1 MPVPALM
8 GGMKPHLC
16 LLLLSAVCCAA
27 ATAQPAAAQP
37 AAKAL
42 LIPEFLWTG
51 SWESEHNVTDRIDFK
66 LSAPRANLALRLQ
79 ILDRRPAS
87 SIKALTGSFGG
98 ETVDS
103 AITQPGLG
111 LYHLT
116 TGSRLLY
123 GTLDSYGLQARIRN
137 VWIRGAPY
145 AESRTASSAELKT
158 VPSSTAIPQT
168 YAYLESPDL
177 SIRPGQ
183 VRPFVF
189 FSAHDD
195 PKDKAPAF
203 GFGVDY
209 AQGKGDFRVEGFYT
223 GQNLPERKS
232 STWFNEKPALPA
244 RDTRL
249 FAGAAAF
256 SVPAFGMAADLACS
270 ETFAFGKDYY
280 GNLGLRFGNKPW
292 RFSMAMDAAGSR
304 YVDSA
309 GNVPG
314 AGFRAAARVER
325 RGKKTGLFRLVATAR
340 GPGPKQGTTQAL
352 KTGKFSAFAKDID
365 RVSWELYCRLPVSS
379 ASFGLTRFSF
389 SLDTDSRNKKKVLGS
404 TGAMAAFK
412 LGPVNTV
419 SEGKITGINRNKS
432 AGMEGGGYAFD
443 SYRFSQSLSWTCPIP
458 ALRSVN
464 RAVRRE
470 KDSGGESAE
479 NPSGQNPTEQN
490 PSGEKTAG
498 PKLAPAKPGGAK
510 LGGAKTTAGK
520 KTSLTAQFS
529 ARAGYEK
536 TAGKEGIWD
545 TSFSVSIR
553 GKKNRLTIKAATSNF
568 PKKWECTISWRMR
581 L

>member
-1 MPVPALM
+1 
-8 GGMKPHLC
+8 MKPHLC
-16 LLLLSAVCCAA
+16 LLLLSVIYCSAA
-27 ATAQPAAAQP
+27 AAQPATAQPAAEPPTVKGP

-42 LIPEFLWTG
+42 LVPEFLWTG
-51 SWESEHNVTDRIDFK
+51 SWESGHNLTDRIDFK

-79 ILDRRPAS
+79 VLDRRPAS
-87 SIKALTGSFGG
+87 NPRVFTGSFGG
-98 ETVDS
+98 ETAGS

-158 VPSSTAIPQT
+158 APASTAIPQG

-177 SIRPGQ
+177 SVGRGQ
-183 VRPFVF
+183 VRPFAF

-195 PKDKAPAF
+195 PEDKAPAF
-203 GFGVDY
+203 GFGTDY
-209 AQGKGDFRVEGFYT
+209 ALGKGKFRLEGFYT

-256 SVPAFGMAADLACS
+256 SVPAFGIAVDLASS

-280 GNLGLRFGNKPW
+280 GSLGLLFGDKPW
-292 RFSMAMDAAGSR
+292 RFSLAMDAAGSR
-304 YVDSA
+304 YIDSA
-309 GNVPG
+309 GSVPG
-314 AGFRAAARVER
+314 AGFRAAARIER
-325 RGKKTGLFRLVATAR
+325 RGKKTGLFRLGATAR
-340 GPGPKQGTTQAL
+340 GPGPKQGAMQAL
-352 KTGKFSAFAKDID
+352 KTGTFAAFAEDIN
-365 RVSWELYCRLPVSS
+365 RMSGELYYRLPESS

-389 SLDTDSRNKKKVLGS
+389 SLDTDDRNEKKILGS
-404 TGAMAAFK
+404 AGAMAAFK

-419 SEGKITGINRNKS
+419 SEGKFTGINRKKS
-432 AGMEGGGYAFD
+432 AGMEGSGYVLD
-443 SYRFSQSLSWTCPIP
+443 SYRFSQSLSWTCAIP
-458 ALRSVN
+458 AFRKAP
-464 RAVRRE
+464 RAARQE
-470 KDSGGESAE
+470 KASSGESAE
-479 NPSGQNPTEQN
+479 NPSGQNP
-490 PSGEKTAG
+490 SGQKNAG
-498 PKLAPAKPGGAK
+498 PKSASARPGGAK
-510 LGGAKTTAGK
+510 LGGAKTAAGK

-536 TAGKEGIWD
+536 TASKEGIWD
-545 TSFSVSIR
+545 TSFSASIR
-553 GKKNRLTIKAATSNF
+553 SKKNRFTIKAATPNF
-568 PKKWECTISWRMR
+568 PKKWEYTISWRM
-581 L
+581 LL